1 MLETQD
7 GLVTSTIEWV
17 TLIPDIGC
25 IWEFQMR
32 SGRYEKTD
40 NEQDI

>member
-7 GLVTSTIEWV
+7 GLVTGTIEWE

-25 IWEFQMR
+25 ISESQNEIRQIWENR
-32 SGRYEKTD
+32 
-40 NEQDI
+40 